1 MTGALPLNSNIQGMQ
16 YISTNLKQHLEPAN
30 QYIGRQYNEEL
41 RAELANKT
49 GLAVRPRGNGFIM
62 TKDYNPA
69 RINLLVENE
78 IITHATMGN

>member
-1 MTGALPLNSNIQGMQ
+1 MSTDLN
-16 YISTNLKQHLEPAN
+16 QHLATAN
-30 QYIGRQYNEEL
+30 QYIGKQYCEEL

-49 GLAVRPRGNGFIM
+49 GLAVRPRGDGYIM

-78 IITHATMGN
+78 IITHVTMGN

>member
-1 MTGALPLNSNIQGMQ
+1 MTGAHPLYPTTARKQ
-16 YISTNLKQHLEPAN
+16 YMSIDLQQHLDTAK
-30 QYIGRQYNEEL
+30 QYVGQQYSEEL

-49 GLAVRPRGNGFIM
+49 GLAVRPRGIGYIM

-78 IITHATMGN
+78 IIIHVTMGN